1 MKKGTKRILIFA
13 VLIFAV
19 VLIAMLLSDNG
30 VSEISY
36 SDLIDK
42 VENGK
47 VSHVM
52 ITGDYT
58 VKIRYTDSA
67 YDVSTFPN
75 KYDAYAYIPDRDAS
89 QLYAAI
95 ADAEKNAAESGG
107 VIQYTAPK
115 IIYDNPSSR
124 SMLFSLLLPILSILL
139 IGIVFYVIYR
149 QSQGQNAQALNFGKT
164 KARVAQTVKV
174 RFSDVAG
181 AEEEKEE
188 LQEIVEFL
196 KSPKKFTEIGARIPK
211 GVLLVGPPG
220 TGKTLFA
227 KAVAGEANVPFF
239 SISGSDFVE
248 MFVGVG
254 ASRVRDLFE
263 QAKHNMPCIVF
274 IDEID
279 AVGRQRGTGLG
290 GGHDEREQTLN
301 QLLVQMDG
309 FENNEGI
316 IVMAATNRADILDPA
331 LLRPGRF
338 DRQIYVQVPDVR
350 GREAIFKVH
359 AKNKPLSSDIDFKV
373 LARLTSGFTGADIEN
388 LLNEAAILA
397 AREGHKTI
405 SMSDVNE
412 GINKVIAGPQKK
424 SRVVTEHDKRITA
437 YHESGHAIV
446 AKLLP
451 NCDEVNEV
459 SIIPRGM
466 AAGYTITRPTNDDN
480 HVTRGKL
487 MDEIAMMLAGRVAE
501 EIVIKDISTGASNDI
516 QRASTI
522 ARKMVTEWGM
532 SPLGT
537 IYLGNPEHEVFLG
550 RDFNQQGMSPETA
563 AKVDAE
569 MKNILDECY
578 AIATKIITEN
588 RELLDNMVKILF
600 EKETIFKEEVD
611 MLFEGKT
618 PEEIIKISNERS
630 AEKMQKAEEE
640 HAAAEAKK
648 KAAAAGNVAQAVEHG
663 GADNKSEAAEN
674 IQSLHDKLKEQ
685 IEKIEK
691 QSAEGDEKHSA
702 EKPAKSRDGKKP
714 GDKPEKK
721 ADNKPEDKP
730 EKKADSKPE
739 DKPEEKPDSKPEDK
753 PEEKK

>member
-1 MKKGTKRILIFA
+1 MKKSTRRIIIFLILVVA
-13 VLIFAV
+13 I
-19 VLIAMLLSDNG
+19 VLIATLLSDNG
-30 VSEISY
+30 ANEIAY
-36 SDLIDK
+36 SKLIQDI
-42 VENGK
+42 ESGK
-47 VSHVM
+47 VANIY
-52 ITGDYT
+52 ITGDYIA
-58 VKIRYTDSA
+58 KIRYTDSQ
-67 YDVSTFPN
+67 YDVSYFPN
-75 KYDAYAYIPDRDAS
+75 RHDAFCYLPDRSAEGIT
-89 QLYAAI
+89 AAI
-95 ADAEKNAAESGG
+95 NEASTDNP
-107 VIQYTAPK
+107 VFVAPS
-115 IIYDNPSSR
+115 ISYDNPAKR
-124 SMLFSLLLPILSILL
+124 STLFSLLLPLLSVVL
-139 IGIVFYVIYR
+139 IGIVFYIIYR
-149 QSQGQNAQALNFGKT
+149 QSQGQNQQAMNFGKT
-164 KARVAQTVKV
+164 NARVVKAVKV
-174 RFSDVAG
+174 KFADVAG

-196 KSPKKFTEIGARIPK
+196 KNPKKFVEIGARIPK

-254 ASRVRDLFE
+254 ASRVRDLFD
-263 QAKHNMPCIVF
+263 QAKRNMPCIVF

-338 DRQIYVQVPDVR
+338 DRQIYVQPPDVR

-359 AKNKPLSSDIDFKV
+359 AKNKPISSDVDFKN

-397 AREGHKTI
+397 ARNNRKI
-405 SMSDVNE
+405 INMSDINE

-451 NCDEVNEV
+451 HCDEVNEV

-466 AAGYTITRPTNDDN
+466 AAGYTITRPDNDDN

-501 EIVIKDISTGASNDI
+501 EIVLQDISTGASNDI
-516 QRASTI
+516 QRASSI

-550 RDFNQQGMSPETA
+550 RDFNQQAMSPETA

-578 AIATKIITEN
+578 ETARKIIVDH

-600 EKETIFKEEVD
+600 EKETIFQSEVD
-611 MLFEGKT
+611 MLFDGKS
-618 PEEIIKISNERS
+618 PEEVIAEANRREM
-630 AEKMQKAEEE
+630 EKMKQAEEAAAKAAAK
-640 HAAAEAKK
+640 AAAE
-648 KAAAAGNVAQAVEHG
+648 KAEKQETVAATGEKPTAADEIQKLHDTIKEKIGKIEHG
-663 GADNKSEAAEN
+663 DKKDDKS
-674 IQSLHDKLKEQ
+674 D
-685 IEKIEK
+685 
-691 QSAEGDEKHSA
+691 
-702 EKPAKSRDGKKP
+702 
-714 GDKPEKK
+714 GDKK
-721 ADNKPEDKP
+721 
-730 EKKADSKPE
+730 
-739 DKPEEKPDSKPEDK
+739 
-753 PEEKK
+753 